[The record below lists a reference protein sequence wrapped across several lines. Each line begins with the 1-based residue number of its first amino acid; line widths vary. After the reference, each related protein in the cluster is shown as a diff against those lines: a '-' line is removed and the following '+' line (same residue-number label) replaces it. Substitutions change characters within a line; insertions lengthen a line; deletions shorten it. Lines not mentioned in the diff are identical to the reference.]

1 MRTRFLQWYNPHVRM
16 QIRVE
21 TDNGASEIWDMEAM
35 DVNSLDRAGVPRD
48 LVEVGQTVTI
58 AGTPSSRR
66 PRALLL
72 TNLMLPDGRE
82 LLTHVSGVP
91 RWSEPLFGVEPK
103 NLLHPWMTSFA
114 SSPTMWYA
122 SFA

>member
-58 AGTPSSRR
+58 AGWSARRKATGSRLSNVSSWIV
-66 PRALLL
+66 P
-72 TNLMLPDGRE
+72 G
-82 LLTHVSGVP
+82 VS
-91 RWSEPLFGVEPK
+91 
-103 NLLHPWMTSFA
+103 
-114 SSPTMWYA
+114 
-122 SFA
+122 

>member
-1 MRTRFLQWYNPHVRM
+1 MRTKFLQLLVVLLTASPSILALGHHSTNDFDRDTVLEFAGKVVRVQWYNPHVRM

-66 PRALLL
+66 PQ
-72 TNLMLPDGRE
+72 
-82 LLTHVSGVP
+82 
-91 RWSEPLFGVEPK
+91 
-103 NLLHPWMTSFA
+103 A
-114 SSPTMWYA
+114 SQHQ
-122 SFA
+122 